1 MSAVVALVT
10 GGSGSGK
17 SAWAE
22 ELSCALCPGPKRY
35 LATMRPFGEE
45 AQRRIARHRAMR
57 ANKGFD
63 TLECPDGLDGLP
75 ISPSDTVLLEDL
87 SNLAANRL
95 FSPQCPERCGE
106 ALWAELSA
114 LAGRCANLVVVSN
127 EITSDGIEYD
137 PSTQACLALLGG
149 LERKLAR
156 RADLV
161 VEVVCGL
168 PLVLKGEIPC
178 STPS

>member
-1 MSAVVALVT
+1 MALVT

-63 TLECPDGLDGLP
+63 RLDGLP

-137 PSTQACLALLGG
+137 PSTQAFLALLGG

>member
-1 MSAVVALVT
+1 
-10 GGSGSGK
+10 
-17 SAWAE
+17 
-22 ELSCALCPGPKRY
+22 
-35 LATMRPFGEE
+35 
-45 AQRRIARHRAMR
+45 MR
-57 ANKGFD
+57 AHKGFD

-87 SNLAANRL
+87 SNLVANRL
-95 FSPQCPERCGE
+95 FSPQCPEHCGE
-106 ALWAELSA
+106 VLWAELSA
-114 LAGRCANLVVVSN
+114 LADRCTHLVVVSN

-137 PSTQACLALLGG
+137 PSTQAFLALLGE
-149 LERKLAR
+149 LDRKLAR

>member
-1 MSAVVALVT
+1 MSAVVVLVT

-22 ELSCALCPGPKRY
+22 GLSCALCPGPKRY

-57 ANKGFD
+57 ANKG
-63 TLECPDGLDGLP
+63 
-75 ISPSDTVLLEDL
+75 SDTVLLEDL

-137 PSTQACLALLGG
+137 PSTQAFLALLGG

>member
-22 ELSCALCPGPKRY
+22 GLSCALCPGPKRY

-87 SNLAANRL
+87 SNLAAN
-95 FSPQCPERCGE
+95 
-106 ALWAELSA
+106 
-114 LAGRCANLVVVSN
+114 

-137 PSTQACLALLGG
+137 PSTQAFLALLGG